1 MTNKRLYVGG
11 LTEGKITKEQLENRF
26 SPFGLVSSVEFV
38 PERTFAYVQLTIS
51 EENLKKCINIYNKS
65 KWMGMKLRIEEAKK
79 HYLTRLKEEWEA
91 QKQLEIELKKNE
103 LKKIEKKELILKE
116 REQLVTEENVD
127 GKVGWKRSRYG
138 RAVCVMKLKKTGTR
152 QIKTY
157 DPSRYKLNITK
168 FKFKNE
174 DIPISNLTLLIDGHS
189 SIKLSNPENIKE
201 PTSKVV
207 DGNLKIENTQVQ
219 MDVTVENS
227 NVIKPNSNPLLSA
240 TSKPVEKQLDD
251 ALLETL
257 AVVEEDTMELE
268 DSNLVKNPNNLEHQK
283 NIQANDMDTNL
294 KDESEI
300 VEKSERE
307 VLEEEKQKK
316 LDLLLQ
322 RLMNGE

>member
-138 RAVCVMKLKKTGTR
+138 RAVCVMKMKKTGTR